1 MTTTLLA
8 PQLLDPVNAAAVLDN
23 VEAILPILREEA
35 EPSSV
40 LGHLTDR
47 ASDAL
52 RDAGVYRAGFA
63 RHRGGPELSL
73 VAQTQMVEMVATID
87 GGIAWNAAILAA
99 TGFYAGR
106 LGDAAFAELYPHM
119 DLPTAGSFHPRGR
132 ADRVDGG
139 YQVTGEW
146 SFGSGI
152 HSAVY
157 VLGGCTVFDNNEP
170 VLKDDGSPLVI
181 GVWLPTAEV
190 EILDDWHV
198 IGLNASGSS
207 GYRVADRF
215 VPEAHSFDR
224 YFEPDANA
232 EPLNKLVDLPFYSM
246 AGIAIG
252 LSQHAI
258 DLAVAGLAAR
268 PSVGERQLALL
279 GEAESLLRSARAGVY
294 EGVRRIDEAIF
305 TDGML
310 PTPGTMARGDA
321 AVATDLARRIV
332 DLCAELVGSR
342 LIYEAFPMQR
352 IIRDLVGLTAHA
364 STWRSRW
371 TDVGRTM
378 IEEARA

>member
-1 MTTTLLA
+1 MSTTPTATLLREPIDA
-8 PQLLDPVNAAAVLDN
+8 DAVLEN
-23 VEAILPILREEA
+23 VESILPILDEEA
-35 EPSSV
+35 QECSRI
-40 LGHLTDR
+40 GHLTDR
-47 ASDAL
+47 ASAAL

-73 VAQTQMVEMVATID
+73 VAQTSMVEMVARID

-106 LGDAAFAELYPHM
+106 LGDAAFAELYPDM
-119 DLPTAGSFHPRGR
+119 DLATAGSFHPRGR
-132 ADRVDGG
+132 ADRVTGG
-139 YQVTGEW
+139 YRVTGEW

-152 HSAVY
+152 HSATY
-157 VLGGCTVFDNNEP
+157 VLGGCTVYDGAEP

-198 IGLNASGSS
+198 IGLDASGSS

-215 VPEAHSFDR
+215 VPAEHSFDR
-224 YFEPDANA
+224 YFEPDPNA

-258 DLAVAGLAAR
+258 DLATAALAGR

-294 EGVRRIDEAIF
+294 EGVRRIDAAIF
-305 TDGML
+305 TDGAL
-310 PTPGTMARGDA
+310 PSPNTMARGDA

-371 TDVGRTM
+371 IDVGRTM